1 MIEDEFILG
10 MVTNSRS
17 VGGFRKAVTED
28 VAFDD
33 GIFEVTLIKMPKSL
47 ISLQEIITAL
57 LVNQFDTKY
66 MYSLKTKKIAF
77 ESEEEI
83 AWTLDGEYGGDHKK
97 VEIENLQKAVKII
110 IPESHIA
117 DVSEEGLKAK
127 KENKKTTGLEKIVED
142 VVKEFAEQTRLGE
155 RILSKRQNEEKV
167 SVEQKN
173 DENESNKA

>member
-1 MIEDEFILG
+1 M
-10 MVTNSRS
+10 
-17 VGGFRKAVTED
+17 
-28 VAFDD
+28 
-33 GIFEVTLIKMPKSL
+33 
-47 ISLQEIITAL
+47 
-57 LVNQFDTKY
+57 
-66 MYSLKTKKIAF
+66 
-77 ESEEEI
+77 
-83 AWTLDGEYGGDHKK
+83 
-97 VEIENLQKAVKII
+97 QKAVKII